1 LRVFLLSNYQKHL
14 IRQIQIL
21 YCLIFSELITY
32 LSIDLEPNQT
42 LKSLLALIFSILF
55 ISPFLSKSQTAEK
68 GIIRGKV
75 IEEAGAMPIPFAVVY
90 IFENGA
96 EQPMI
101 TFQTD
106 ENGTFK
112 FTNLKL
118 GTYKLKVSY
127 VGFSALFVNEIT
139 VSKADLDKNVGSL
152 KLATEQNNL
161 SEVVI
166 TAEKPVIEVGADVIT
181 YNVGSS
187 ILAEGSTATDVLRNV
202 PMVEVDIDGNT
213 TISGKR
219 STRVFIDG
227 KPSDYM
233 TSNIADLLNVLPS
246 DAIEKIEVMTNPPA
260 KYSADGEGIINIV
273 MKKGFK
279 VGFNGNVGIAAGT
292 QGNTNTN
299 ANASYRGEKY
309 SITGAGA
316 FRTGINKSNSES
328 YRTNFFRDR
337 DPNIYQN
344 PDTTFYY
351 NQFNHARSESD
362 GGNFRLALDWDIN
375 KKQNLR
381 VNTSYNLNSSDSWS
395 GNDFYYINQQEITQ
409 QLRNQINLGDSH
421 SQNFVF
427 NTDYSLIT
435 DTTGGKLTVGFTV
448 NTNSNNALRSFERSY
463 TFPANL
469 NPSLQQNDN
478 EIVNQGINFN
488 LDYDKALFKK
498 RDRLEFGV
506 AYNYR
511 KNENDLSVENFN
523 YQTQQYI
530 TNNKLSNEFFY
541 NENILASYVS
551 YNYRKNGWSVKTA
564 LRSEYTNVNF
574 DLSTGEIYNVSPY
587 LSFFPSFSLNR
598 FFKTRY
604 NIGTT
609 YSVRINRPRENTLN
623 PQINNSDTLNI
634 SYGNPELAPSFT
646 HQFDITFGAFGK
658 QWSFTPR
665 LSYSKASGVIER
677 YRFVNPNGISES
689 TFSNVGTNYSLALM
703 LMGNYRPT
711 KKISANG
718 NFSLIQSNYTSA
730 LNSALNRGGISI
742 RARAGF
748 SMQLPYKTAFE
759 ANLNYNNNITAIG
772 RNRASINT
780 SFGARKSFLN
790 NTLTTRVSAN
800 DPFRGRR
807 NATFNEGLNFIS
819 NTYGVN
825 NTNNIVFN
833 LNYRFTKVKTN
844 KVNVPPPPANKDKRA
859 RSKE

>member
-1 LRVFLLSNYQKHL
+1 MKNLL
-14 IRQIQIL
+14 
-21 YCLIFSELITY
+21 
-32 LSIDLEPNQT
+32 P
-42 LKSLLALIFSILF
+42 LLFFTLF
-55 ISPFLSKSQTAEK
+55 IVPILAKSQTAEK
-68 GIIRGKV
+68 GSIRGKV
-75 IEEAGAMPIPFAVVY
+75 IEEVGAMPIPFAVVSV
-90 IFENGA
+90 FESGT

-112 FTNLKL
+112 FSNLKF
-118 GTYKLKVSY
+118 GIYKLKVSY
-127 VGFSALFVNEIT
+127 VGFSALFLNEII
-139 VSKADLDKNVGSL
+139 VSKTDFDKNVGTL

-161 SEVVI
+161 NEVVI

-309 SITGAGA
+309 SITGGGA
-316 FRTGINKSNSES
+316 FRTGINKSSSES
-328 YRTNFFRDR
+328 YRTNFFKDR

-351 NQFNHARSESD
+351 NQFNNARSESD

-381 VNTSYNLNSSDSWS
+381 INTSYNLNRSDSQS
-395 GNDFYYINQQEITQ
+395 GNDFYYISEEEITKR
-409 QLRNQINLGDSH
+409 LRNQKNLGDNNSR
-421 SQNFVF
+421 NFVF
-427 NTDYSLIT
+427 NTDYSLAT
-435 DTTGGKLTVGFTV
+435 DTSGGKLTVGLTV
-448 NTNSNNALRSFERSY
+448 NANSNNSLRSFERSFA
-463 TFPANL
+463 FPTNL

-478 EIVNQGINFN
+478 EIGNQGINFN
-488 LDYDKALFKK
+488 LDYDKPVFNK
-498 RDRLEFGV
+498 RDRLEFGI

-511 KNENDLSVENFN
+511 KNENDLLVENFN
-523 YQTQQYI
+523 YQTQQYN
-530 TNNKLSNEFFY
+530 TDNKLSNEFFY
-541 NENILASYVS
+541 NENILAGYVS
-551 YNYRKNGWSVKTA
+551 YNYRKNGWSAKTA

-574 DLSTGEIYNVSPY
+574 DLSTGEVYNVSPY
-587 LSFFPSFSLNR
+587 LSLFPSFSLNR
-598 FFKTRY
+598 FFRKRY
-604 NIGTT
+604 NIGAT

-634 SYGNPELAPSFT
+634 SYGNPELNPSFT
-646 HQFDITFGAFGK
+646 HQFDISFGAFGK

-665 LSYSKASGVIER
+665 ISYSRASGVIER

-689 TFSNVGTNYSLALM
+689 TFNNVGTNYSVALM
-703 LMGNYRPT
+703 LIGNYRPT

-718 NFSLIQSNYTSA
+718 NLSIIQSNYTSA
-730 LNSALNRGGISI
+730 LNNALNRGGVSI
-742 RARAGF
+742 RSRAGF

-759 ANLNYNNNITAIG
+759 ANLNYNNNVTAIG
-772 RNRASINT
+772 RNRASVNT
-780 SFGARKSFLN
+780 SFGARKSFLK
-790 NTLTTRVSAN
+790 NTLTARISAN

-844 KVNVPPPPANKDKRA
+844 KVTVPPPLK
-859 RSKE
+859 